1 MAYPTV
7 GEVHQI
13 LQMTGLLKVFN
24 LFYYVTCV
32 NVELS
37 HNMLQVRKQ
46 FVRYIHPD
54 KQEAEM
60 WLDFNGQ
67 ALRW

>member
-7 GEVHQI
+7 RVVHQI
-13 LQMTGLLKVFN
+13 LHMIGLLKVYN
-24 LFYYVTCV
+24 ILYYVAYV
-32 NVELS
+32 YVELS
-37 HNMLQVRKQ
+37 HGMFQVRKQ